1 MGYRRQIDFMDP
13 KWIEYEEKMRAERR
27 RREEEAAR
35 KIVPNRDISD
45 EEIVNSV
52 VADMRG
58 TLGIQTR

>member
-1 MGYRRQIDFMDP
+1 MDP